1 MLEGLLDDDE
11 DMESMY
17 LSRKER
23 QREAKEAA
31 TAAEQEEDGEAEDAF
46 SDGETIP
53 EEDEEEEE
61 EEDDTDDKMSSTLPS
76 RFEQR
81 KSMTQPIETPF
92 SQNGVQKTGLASMIS
107 LSLNLYYEFKAATKQ
122 PLSSLCDLPSEWAFT
137 ESSCNLI
144 SPSPTNACPPLLTL
158 ETQCVICHWNGAR
171 RGSL

>member
-1 MLEGLLDDDE
+1 MEGLLDDDE

-31 TAAEQEEDGEAEDAF
+31 TAAEEEEAAEAEDEF

-53 EEDEEEEE
+53 EEDEEED

-107 LSLNLYYEFKAATKQ
+107 LSLNLCSS
-122 PLSSLCDLPSEWAFT
+122 LSSLY
-137 ESSCNLI
+137 
-144 SPSPTNACPPLLTL
+144 PL
-158 ETQCVICHWNGAR
+158 CVICRLNKPLWNLSAIL
-171 RGSL
+171 SVYLPQ